1 MTHGRRCKGE
11 LKECCVIKNQRGF
24 SLVEAMV
31 ALSIGAILLAAIMP
45 GFMGLMRTYRRDAAV
60 EQVAGD
66 IRKARSQ
73 AIATGWQ
80 YRIMGFNQGW
90 SGSSTYKNQYRIM
103 ARRTTAD
110 GWPADT
116 VAPMKSATQYAGPWI
131 DVGRSYPGV
140 KLNPTDTSQHFS
152 AAFDSRGVRIELDT
166 SLDPLV
172 VVPQSGPSKSIRISA
187 VGSASI
193 Q

>member
-1 MTHGRRCKGE
+1 M
-11 LKECCVIKNQRGF
+11 
-24 SLVEAMV
+24 MV
-31 ALSIGAILLAAIMP
+31 AVSVGAIMMAAVLP
-45 GFMGLMRTYRRDAAV
+45 GFMNMMKTYRRDAAV

-66 IRKARSQ
+66 IRKARAQ

-80 YRIMGFNQGW
+80 YELMGYNQGY
-90 SGSSTYKNQYRIM
+90 SGTSTYKNQYRIM

-131 DVGRSYPGV
+131 DIGKSYPGV

-152 AAFDSRGVRIELDT
+152 VSFDSRGVRIAVDT
-166 SLDPLV
+166 SFDPLV
-172 VVPQSGPSKSIRISA
+172 VVPQSGTSKSIRVSA